1 MPGKLE
7 GKRIA
12 IVVTDGFEQ
21 DELKKPKWTLESE
34 GARCDVIAPGT
45 KGFVKGWNHT
55 DWGDSIDVD
64 VPIAEAEA
72 SDYDALLLPG
82 GTMNPD
88 KLRLIPEVKNFVRS
102 FFAAAKPV
110 AAICHAPWLLID
122 VGVVEGRKMTS
133 WPSLQTDLVNA
144 GAEWVDEPVVV
155 DQGLVTSRK
164 PGDLPIFGV
173 TLVEEFAREAPS
185 AAQRRARSGRPKA
198 RPSGDA

>member
-21 DELKKPKWTLESE
+21 DELKKPKGTLESE

-55 DWGDSIDVD
+55 DWGDTIDVD
-64 VPIAEAEA
+64 VPIAEADT

-88 KLRLIPEVKNFVRS
+88 KLRLMPDVKSFVRS

-164 PGDLPIFGV
+164 PGDLPTFSA
-173 TLVEEFAREAPS
+173 TLVQEFAREPS
-185 AAQRRARSGRPKA
+185 SPAQRRVRDGRP
-198 RPSGDA
+198 RPRPQG

>member
-1 MPGKLE
+1 MSGKLE

-21 DELKKPKWTLESE
+21 DELAKPKWALESE

-55 DWGDSIDVD
+55 DWGDTIDVD
-64 VPIAEAEA
+64 VPIAEADA

-88 KLRLIPEVKNFVRS
+88 KLRLMPEVKSFVRG

-133 WPSLQTDLVNA
+133 WPSLQTDLANA

-164 PGDLPIFGV
+164 PGDLPLFSATV
-173 TLVEEFAREAPS
+173 VEEFAREATS
-185 AAQRRARSGRPKA
+185 QAQRRRPGGRPKA